1 MDELQEPLKD
11 PATAHLAKPAE
22 EEADDRETYFPPTD
36 PVVTT
41 DDHGDPEVLGGFS
54 ETSMDDAPVARSAN
68 DGQAGDEAL
77 ADAVRRELR
86 EDALTTDLGVRVDV
100 RDGVAILTGQV
111 ADLADADAAEEV
123 AGRVAGIKEVMD
135 RTEIAD

>member
-1 MDELQEPLKD
+1 MTCVAPALQ
-11 PATAHLAKPAE
+11 
-22 EEADDRETYFPPTD
+22 R
-36 PVVTT
+36 
-41 DDHGDPEVLGGFS
+41 
-54 ETSMDDAPVARSAN
+54 RSN
-68 DGQAGDEAL
+68 
-77 ADAVRRELR
+77 ELR